1 MMWRRLLMCRLRI
14 VIEVRSAAIC
24 KLPVGHRRHRLHL
37 MSALRMAFHS
47 GSTMPKPFRKPR
59 TIICRVAPVPAL
71 LLLLLLRLLSVL
83 KLLLVLHELR
93 VVDCAGLLLRVRR
106 VGFVVVRGCKWHHRR
121 S

>member
-1 MMWRRLLMCRLRI
+1 MCRLRI
-14 VIEVRSAAIC
+14 VIEVRPTTIC
-24 KLPVGHRRHRLHL
+24 KLSVGHRRHRLHL

-47 GSTMPKPFRKPR
+47 GSTMPKSFRKPR
-59 TIICRVAPVPAL
+59 TIICRVAPVPA

-106 VGFVVVRGCKWHHRR
+106 VGFVVV
-121 S
+121 